1 MRLSKLKTNKMSETK
16 FTLAGSEPEVD
27 PKAVYLIDFTKLESV
42 NDLVLILGAMG
53 ISFSPA
59 HPHWELVKRFANLD
73 NPIYPNQGI
82 PLQKPEDVKLPKL
95 KPIK

>member
-1 MRLSKLKTNKMSETK
+1 MKVEKA
-16 FTLAGSEPEVD
+16 TLNFGEAPKVD
-27 PKAVYLIDFTKLESV
+27 PNAVYLIDFSKLESV
-42 NDLVLILGAMG
+42 NDLVIILGAMG
-53 ISFSPA
+53 ISFSPT
-59 HPHWELVKRFANLD
+59 HPHWGLVSKFANLD

>member
-1 MRLSKLKTNKMSETK
+1 METK
-16 FTLAGSEPEVD
+16 FTLEGAEPQVD
-27 PKAVYLIDFTKLESV
+27 PKAVYLIDFSRLESV

-59 HPHWELVKRFANLD
+59 HPHWEMVKKFANLE

-82 PLQKPEDVKLPKL
+82 PLAKPDEIKLPKL
-95 KPIK
+95 KKID